1 MSSFRPI
8 LKEGNPLLRK
18 KSRPVSLPLTQ
29 EDRET
34 LQNML
39 DYLAYASDPNN
50 DERPGVGLAAPQI
63 GINKRL
69 ITLYFLEESE
79 EEGTQPLVE
88 TFAFA
93 NPIIVSHSVQK
104 AYLKSGEGCLSVD
117 EDRPGYVERYAFV
130 TVEAFDMVSN
140 QTVRLKFRGYRAM
153 VIQHEIDHLDG
164 ILYVDRLNK
173 KDPYQVSEGA
183 IGL

>member
-1 MSSFRPI
+1 MTSFRPI
-8 LKEGNPLLRK
+8 IKEGNRLLRK
-18 KSRPVSLPLTQ
+18 KSRPVSLPLSP

-69 ITLYFLEESE
+69 IALYFVEDSD
-79 EEGTQPLVE
+79 EEGVEPTVE

-93 NPIIVSHSVQK
+93 NPTIVSHSVQK
-104 AYLKSGEGCLSVD
+104 AYLTSGEGCLSVD

-130 TVEAFDMVSN
+130 TIEAYDLVSN
-140 QTVRLKFRGYRAM
+140 QMVRLKFRGYRAM
-153 VIQHEIDHLDG
+153 VIQHEIDHLEG
-164 ILYVDRLNK
+164 VLYVDRLNK